1 MRGLAILGATGS
13 IGRSTLDVVARSP
26 EEFRVEVLSAQRNV
40 AAMAELVQ
48 RFRPRLAIMV
58 DAAAADALR
67 DVVGTICPVISGAQA
82 LVEGVQQPGVD
93 VVMVAIV
100 GACGLAP
107 TLAAAQA
114 GHDILLATKEALVTA
129 GPLLLSAADAG
140 QARLLPIDSE
150 HNAIFQCLPQS
161 YRCGHRPQG
170 VQRLIL
176 TASGGPFRD
185 WSVEAMARAT
195 PEQAIAH
202 PKWDMGR
209 KISVDSATMMN
220 KGLELIEAAFLYD
233 LPSACVD
240 ILIHPQSIVHSLVEY
255 ADGSQLA
262 QLGSTDMRIPIAHAL
277 HYPARGASGAQSL
290 DLAQIGQLEFSAPDP
305 QRFPALR
312 LARAALESG
321 GIAPAV
327 LNAANEV
334 AVEAFLA
341 QRIGFTDIAALV
353 EDTLDASQSWSQ
365 DLPDLDTAI
374 AVDQRAR
381 SVAAEWEAAHA

>member
-26 EEFRVEVLSAQRNV
+26 DEFRLEVLSAQQNV
-40 AAMAELVQ
+40 DAMAELVQ
-48 RFRPRLAIMV
+48 RFQPRLAIMV
-58 DAAAADALR
+58 DAHAAEALR
-67 DVVGTICPVISGAQA
+67 DRIGSMCRVISGAQA

-129 GPLLLSAADAG
+129 GPLLLAAADAG

-150 HNAIFQCLPQS
+150 HNAIFQCLPQD
-161 YRCGHRPQG
+161 YRCGQRPLG
-170 VQRLIL
+170 VRRLIL

-185 WSVEAMARAT
+185 WSLEDMAKAS
-195 PEQAIAH
+195 PAQAVAH

-220 KGLELIEAAFLYD
+220 KGLELIEAAYLYD
-233 LPSACVD
+233 LPSASVD

-277 HYPARGASGAQSL
+277 HYPARGASGAASL
-290 DLAQIGQLEFSAPDP
+290 DLAQIGQLEFAAPDA

-312 LARAALESG
+312 LARTALECG

-327 LNAANEV
+327 LNAANEIAV
-334 AVEAFLA
+334 AAFLD

-365 DLPDLDTAI
+365 QLPDLDAAL
-374 AVDQRAR
+374 AVDEQAR
-381 SVAAEWEAAHA
+381 RVARQWEAAHA

>member
-26 EEFRVEVLSAQRNV
+26 DEFRVEVLSAQHNV
-40 AAMAELVQ
+40 DAMAELVQ
-48 RFRPRLAIMV
+48 RFQPRLAIMV
-58 DAAAADALR
+58 DAHAAQALR
-67 DVVGTICPVISGAQA
+67 DRIGSMCRVISGAQA

-129 GPLLLSAADAG
+129 GPLLLAAADAG

-150 HNAIFQCLPQS
+150 HNAIFQCLPQD
-161 YRCGHRPQG
+161 YRCGQRPQG
-170 VQRLIL
+170 VRRLIL

-185 WSVEAMARAT
+185 WSLEDMAKAS
-195 PEQAIAH
+195 PAQAVAH

-220 KGLELIEAAFLYD
+220 KGLELIEAAYLYD
-233 LPSACVD
+233 LPSASVD

-277 HYPARGASGAQSL
+277 HYPARGASGAASL
-290 DLAQIGQLEFSAPDP
+290 DLAQIGQLEFAAPDA

-312 LARAALESG
+312 LARTALECG

-327 LNAANEV
+327 LNAANEIAV
-334 AVEAFLA
+334 AAFLD

-365 DLPDLDTAI
+365 QLPDLDAAL
-374 AVDQRAR
+374 AVDEQAR
-381 SVAAEWEAAHA
+381 RVARQWEAAHA

>member
-1 MRGLAILGATGS
+1 MRGIAILGATGS
-13 IGRSTLDVVARSP
+13 IGRSTLDVVARAP
-26 EEFRVEVLSAQRNV
+26 EAFSVEVLSAQRNV
-40 AAMAELVQ
+40 DAMAELVQ

-58 DAAAADALR
+58 DADAAAALR
-67 DVVGTICPVISGAQA
+67 DRIHDLCPVLSGPQA

-93 VVMVAIV
+93 MVMVAIV

-129 GPLLLSAADAG
+129 GPLLLAAADAG

-150 HNAIFQCLPQS
+150 HNAIFQCLPQD
-161 YRCGHRPQG
+161 YRCGQRPQG
-170 VQRLIL
+170 VRRLIL
-176 TASGGPFRD
+176 TASGGPFRN
-185 WSVEAMARAT
+185 WSLEAMAQAT
-195 PEQAIAH
+195 PAQAVAH

-220 KGLELIEAAFLYD
+220 KGLELIEAAYLYD
-233 LPSACVD
+233 LPAASVD

-277 HYPARGASGAQSL
+277 HFPERGPSGAQSL
-290 DLAQIGQLEFSAPDP
+290 DLAQVGQLEFSAPDT

-327 LNAANEV
+327 LNAANEIAV
-334 AVEAFLA
+334 AGFLE
-341 QRIGFTDIAALV
+341 QRIGFGDISALV
-353 EDTLDASQSWSQ
+353 EHTLETSQAWSQ
-365 DLPDLDTAI
+365 DLPDLEAAI
-374 AVDQRAR
+374 AVDARAR
-381 SVAAEWEAAHA
+381 DVARQWEAAHA

>member
-67 DVVGTICPVISGAQA
+67 DVVGKICPVISGAQA

-161 YRCGHRPQG
+161 YRCGQRPQG

-341 QRIGFTDIAALV
+341 QRIGFMDIAALV

-365 DLPDLDTAI
+365 DLPDLDAAI

-381 SVAAEWEAAHA
+381 GVASEWEAAHA